1 MQADAR
7 LILAG
12 GGDSQPL
19 DELFA
24 AWTGPDGR
32 MLFLPVALDVS
43 AHEGYLEVVKSE
55 VTAFGVSNIEM
66 WSDLLEHDPSELAAF
81 DSVYLGGG
89 STFRLLAH
97 LRDSGLDSALISHA
111 RQGGVIYGCSA
122 GADVLG
128 RDIMTVVHAES
139 NDIGLTDT
147 RGLDMVPGHA
157 IWTHYVPEHE
167 ALVADYWLIMY
178 GSGESLSWLS
188 PRGQGSL
195 YSEFGWNR
203 WGLPRC
209 TGSMKGAS
217 KNFGRLTEREAQ
229 GLHTDG
235 VATTRTQPEV
245 RTPADLCISGN
256 LAGVGVGTTGRGA
269 A

>member
-128 RDIMTVVHAES
+128 RDIMTVAHAES

-167 ALVADYWLIMY
+167 ALVADYVRERGIPVLAISER
-178 GSGESLSWLS
+178 SGISVL
-188 PRGQGSL
+188 GV
-195 YSEFGWNR
+195 
-203 WGLPRC
+203 
-209 TGSMKGAS
+209 
-217 KNFGRLTEREAQ
+217 RLEPMGFAPVYRFDEGGKQ
-229 GLHTDG
+229 ELRPPD
-235 VATTRTQPEV
+235 
-245 RTPADLCISGN
+245 
-256 LAGVGVGTTGRGA
+256 
-269 A
+269 

>member
-1 MQADAR
+1 MQIDTR

-19 DELFA
+19 DELLA

-32 MLFLPVALDVS
+32 MLFLPIALDVS

-66 WSDLLEHDPSELAAF
+66 WSDLGEHKTSELAAF

-89 STFRLLAH
+89 STFRLLAR
-97 LRDSGLDSALISHA
+97 LRASGFDKALISYV

-128 RDIMTVVHAES
+128 RDIMTVAHAES

-147 RGLDMVPGHA
+147 RGLDLVPGHA
-157 IWTHYVPEHE
+157 IWTHYLPEHDP
-167 ALVADYWLIMY
+167 LVFDYVRERGIPVLAIPER
-178 GSGESLSWLS
+178 SGLSVFGGRPESIGFDPVYRFDGDGKL
-188 PRGQGSL
+188 
-195 YSEFGWNR
+195 E
-203 WGLPRC
+203 LPPP
-209 TGSMKGAS
+209 
-217 KNFGRLTEREAQ
+217 
-229 GLHTDG
+229 D
-235 VATTRTQPEV
+235 
-245 RTPADLCISGN
+245 
-256 LAGVGVGTTGRGA
+256 
-269 A
+269 